1 MAERSAGAP
10 YRSHKS
16 YASSALEEREKT
28 SAAQAASSDTPARTI
43 SRVNLA
49 LYRRGIESRFVTL
62 MYGSLA
68 ADGRLTYTN
77 AGHNPPLL
85 RTAYE
90 RAVFLGRELTGQE
103 CEPAAAVGAL
113 VQLVE
118 LDQGG
123 VDVEGFAESS
133 AEGRLV
139 HSPDHPLADE
149 EGYVRMPDLDMSS
162 QMSQLVMAQ
171 RGYQAS
177 VQVTK
182 TAQDTYTAALQIGN
196 R

>member
-1 MAERSAGAP
+1 MSAFDTLRIANTSLGA
-10 YRSHKS
+10 HQVW
-16 YASSALEEREKT
+16 L
-28 SAAQAASSDTPARTI
+28 D
-43 SRVNLA
+43 
-49 LYRRGIESRFVTL
+49 
-62 MYGSLA
+62 SLA
-68 ADGRLTYTN
+68 GNIANTNTVRSTDDDAFQATYVVMDPRAD
-77 AGHNPPLL
+77 
-85 RTAYE
+85 
-90 RAVFLGRELTGQE
+90 
-103 CEPAAAVGAL
+103 
-113 VQLVE
+113 
-118 LDQGG
+118 GG

-182 TAQDTYTAALQIGN
+182 TAQDTYSAALQIGA